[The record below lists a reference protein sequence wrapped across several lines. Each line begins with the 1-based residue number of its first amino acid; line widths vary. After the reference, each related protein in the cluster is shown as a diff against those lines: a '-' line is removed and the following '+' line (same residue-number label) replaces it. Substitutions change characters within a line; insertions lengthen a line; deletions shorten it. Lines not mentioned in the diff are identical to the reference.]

1 MKIKTEYSLGDIV
14 VYHGLDNLVCSPDFK
29 RKIGKIV
36 GIEIKMERY
45 DAKDRIDVKYIID
58 QIPTTV
64 ADEEVTRHNIISK
77 LDKKAFRK
85 EYAKLCARDIWG
97 R

>member
-1 MKIKTEYSLGDIV
+1 MKIKTKYSLGDIV
-14 VYHGLDNLVCSPDFK
+14 TYHGSGDPGYIADFK

-45 DAKDRIDVKYIID
+45 DARDRINVKYIIN
-58 QIPTTV
+58 QIPSTAT
-64 ADEEVTRHNIISK
+64 DEEVTRHNIISK
-77 LDKKAFRK
+77 LDKKAFKK
-85 EYAKLCARDIWG
+85 EYAKLCVREILG

>member
-14 VYHGLDNLVCSPDFK
+14 VYHGLGDPGYIANFK
-29 RKIGKIV
+29 RKIGRIV

-58 QIPTTV
+58 QIPAGV

-85 EYAKLCARDIWG
+85 EYAKQCARDIWG